1 MRGVESSTSQHK
13 PSRRWL
19 VFAVVGA
26 AAVVLIGVA
35 GARFV
40 VQRASQPHERP
51 VPAAERSVAEPKPET
66 RAEASASASP
76 AVQSSGVE
84 VPAEGPEA
92 GVAAARTREIRSAKP
107 PARGAPAAA
116 KTPEPAKGGKSV
128 DPLAEP

>member
-51 VPAAERSVAEPKPET
+51 APAAERSVAEPKPEP
-66 RAEASASASP
+66 RAEASASP

-107 PARGAPAAA
+107 PARGTPAAA